1 MAKPGPEPDISAAP
15 LQVSELFYSIQGES
29 TYAGYPCVFIR
40 LAGCNLRCSYCD
52 ARYTYE
58 EEPRLMAVEEL
69 LAFTRRYPAALVQ
82 ITGGEPLAQEQVYL
96 LLEELMW
103 EERLVLLETN
113 GSISLGRVPAAV
125 VKIMDLKCPD
135 SNMSDRMNLEN
146 LKLLTP
152 ADELKCVIS
161 SRSDY
166 EWAVSML
173 RTHIPALAN
182 PAAIKKRVK
191 ILFSPVTERL
201 SPELLAQWLLD
212 DGLQVRLQLQLHRI
226 LWPRKT
232 RAF

>member
-1 MAKPGPEPDISAAP
+1 VAKPRPDIIAAP

-29 TYAGYPCVFIR
+29 TYAGYPCAFIR

-52 ARYTYE
+52 ARFTYE
-58 EEPRLMAVEEL
+58 EEPWLMAVEEL
-69 LAFTRRYPAALVQ
+69 LAFTRQHPAALVQ
-82 ITGGEPLAQEQVYL
+82 ITGGEPLLQEQVYY

-113 GSISLGRVPAAV
+113 GSIRLHRVPEEV

-135 SNMSDRMNLEN
+135 SGMADKMDLDN

-161 SRSDY
+161 SRRDY
-166 EWAVSML
+166 EWAVAIL
-173 RTHIPALAN
+173 RTHIPALAD
-182 PAAIKKRVK
+182 PAAIRKRVK
-191 ILFSPVTERL
+191 ILFSPVTEKLAPSR
-201 SPELLAQWLLD
+201 LAQWLLD
-212 DGLQVRLQLQLHRI
+212 DGLQVRLQIQLHRS
-226 LWPRKT
+226 LWPKKI

>member
-1 MAKPGPEPDISAAP
+1 MANPGPDITAAP

-58 EEPRLMAVEEL
+58 EEPRLMTVEEL

-82 ITGGEPLAQEQVYL
+82 VTGGEPLVQEQVYL
-96 LLEELMW
+96 LLEDLMW

-113 GSISLGRVPAAV
+113 GSIGLGRVPGAV

-135 SNMSDRMNLEN
+135 SNMSGRMNLEN

-173 RTHIPALAN
+173 RTHIPALEK
-182 PAAIKKRVK
+182 PTEIKRRVK
-191 ILFSPVTERL
+191 ILFSPVPERL

-212 DGLQVRLQLQLHRI
+212 DGLQVRLQLQLHRL

>member
-1 MAKPGPEPDISAAP
+1 MAKPRPDIIAAP

-52 ARYTYE
+52 ARFTYE
-58 EEPRLMAVEEL
+58 EKPRLMAVEGL
-69 LAFTRRYPAALVQ
+69 LAFTRHHPAALVQ
-82 ITGGEPLAQEQVYL
+82 ITGGEPLMQEQVYFL
-96 LLEELMW
+96 LDELMW

-113 GSISLGRVPAAV
+113 GSISLRRVPAEV

-135 SNMSDRMNLEN
+135 SGMADRMHFDN

-161 SRSDY
+161 SRRDY
-166 EWAVSML
+166 EWAVAML
-173 RTHIPALAN
+173 RTHIPALAD
-182 PAAIKKRVK
+182 PAAIRKRVK
-191 ILFSPVTERL
+191 ILFSPVTEKL
-201 SPELLAQWLLD
+201 SPSRLAQWLLD
-212 DGLQVRLQLQLHRI
+212 DGLQVRLQIQLHRS
-226 LWPRKT
+226 LWPKKI

>member
-1 MAKPGPEPDISAAP
+1 MAKPRSDSIAEP

-29 TYAGYPCVFIR
+29 TFAGYPCAFIR

-58 EEPRLMAVEEL
+58 EQHRLLGVEQL
-69 LAFTRRYPAALVQ
+69 LAFTRQHPAALVQ
-82 ITGGEPLAQEQVYL
+82 ITGGEPLLQEQVYF

-113 GSISLGRVPAAV
+113 GSISLRRVPPKV

-135 SNMSDRMNLEN
+135 SGMSEQMNLAN
-146 LKLLTP
+146 FKLLTP

-161 SRSDY
+161 SRRDY
-166 EWAVSML
+166 DWAVTML
-173 RTHIPALAN
+173 RTHIPALAD
-182 PAAIKKRVK
+182 PAAIRNRVK
-191 ILFSPVTERL
+191 ILFSPVTEKL
-201 SPELLAQWLLD
+201 APAELAQWLLD
-212 DGLQVRLQLQLHRI
+212 DGLQVRLQIQLHRI
-226 LWPRKT
+226 LWPEKI